1 MEYKRMQDPGSRSLS
16 VDEEKLRTLIIS
28 RCVEIREAGFVLASG
43 KVSKLYIDLR
53 RLTQDPLG
61 INLIGKLVLNKIY
74 ELAPNAD
81 CVGGLET
88 GSIPI
93 ATSVA
98 LLSLSQKKELLAFWV
113 RKHQKDHGLQNLIEG
128 NLEKGKNAVIVDDTI
143 TTGGSSLIAAD
154 AVRDYGA
161 NVLYAIGIVDRGAA
175 ENFQKSGIPYF
186 AFYAEHDLERI

>member
-1 MEYKRMQDPGSRSLS
+1 MQDQGTSLS
-16 VDEEKLRTLIIS
+16 AEKEQLRTLIIS
-28 RCVEIREAGFVLASG
+28 RCVEIRDSGFVLASG

-74 ELAPNAD
+74 EIAPSAD

-98 LLSLSQKKELLAFWV
+98 LLSLNQRKELKAFWV

-128 NLEKGKNAVIVDDTI
+128 NLAKGENAVIVDDTI
-143 TTGGSSLIAAD
+143 TTGGSSLAA
-154 AVRDYGA
+154 ANAITNFGA
-161 NVLYAIGIVDRGAA
+161 SVVYAIGIVDRGAT
-175 ENFQKSGIPYF
+175 ENFRKAGIPYF
-186 AFYAEHDLERI
+186 AFYSESDLKKA